1 MKRCWALVAAFI
13 LFSMYSLTQHAFM
26 ISVPDNGGL
35 MQHVYTMG
43 IIGCFLGALLLPF
56 LLPLKNFNKNRRPAK
71 YALRLSITALFFLP
85 NIIIRLL
92 GEEAYL
98 SNPVYSGIMVLGNG
112 VIITLI
118 HGFVFSMTGKNRL
131 LWVTLAFSAGNIAF
145 NFATG
150 QGQDLL
156 LEASLQVQPFLFWGS
171 GLFLTIS
178 GILLFLYLTSNM
190 FNNVPEDKEIPEPDN
205 CGIDNSKPERFP
217 YFLFPL
223 IAALIIFM
231 SNSFTNQLFFMV
243 LNSPLPPGF
252 NISNIILIL
261 TLPLLGFLAALSWR
275 RFLMIFIPVCSV
287 ILLLAPSLLLFARE
301 TSLQNTHSQ
310 PLFLIL
316 HTMNAVTVRMITAVF
331 PFLIVDMFRQ
341 YMSSAKIFSPVYLFA
356 VGVFSWLLPVSIQM
370 ISITVSVPGNLFN
383 LILHDKPTAVILLT
397 IAAILFYVL
406 MWLVNRKLVFNG
418 RNAVIE
424 TGTASSIKNLD
435 TFFKEYNLTNREAEV
450 ARLLFEEGITS
461 EEIAVRIFRSKAT
474 VSSHL
479 TSIFK
484 KLNVQSRTEF
494 MAKVLKTVNL

>member
-1 MKRCWALVAAFI
+1 MKHRWALVAAFI

-26 ISVPDNGGL
+26 MSVPGNAGI

-43 IIGCFLGALLLPF
+43 ITGCLLGALLLPF
-56 LLPLKNFNKNRRPAK
+56 LLPLKNFNENRRPAK
-71 YALRLSITALFFLP
+71 HNLRLFITALFFLP

-98 SNPVYSGIMVLGNG
+98 SNPVNSGIMVLGNG
-112 VIITLI
+112 FFITLI

-131 LWVTLAFSAGNIAF
+131 LWVTIAFSAGNIAF
-145 NFATG
+145 SFATG
-150 QGQDLL
+150 QGRELL
-156 LEASLQVQPFLFWGS
+156 QPFLFWGS

-190 FNNVPEDKEIPEPDN
+190 FDNVPKDEEIPEPDN
-205 CGIDNSKPERFP
+205 GGIDCFKPERLP

-223 IAALIIFM
+223 IAAFLIFTA
-231 SNSFTNQLFFMV
+231 NNFTNQLFFLV

-252 NISNIILIL
+252 NFSNIILIL
-261 TLPLLGFLAALSWR
+261 TLPLLGFLAVLSWR

-287 ILLLAPSLLLFARE
+287 VLLLAPSLLLF
-301 TSLQNTHSQ
+301 SHSQ

-316 HTMNAVTVRMITAVF
+316 HTMNAITVRMITAVF

-341 YMSSAKIFSPVYLFA
+341 YISSKKTFNPVYLFA
-356 VGVFSWLLPVSIQM
+356 AGVFSWLLPVSIQM
-370 ISITVSVPGNLFN
+370 ISISVSVPGNIFN

-397 IAAILFYVL
+397 IAAILFYIL
-406 MWLVNRKLVFNG
+406 MWLVNRNLIFKNM
-418 RNAVIE
+418 N
-424 TGTASSIKNLD
+424 TAGISREPDRVNSSDTINSVKNLD
-435 TFFKEYNLTNREAEV
+435 AFFKECNLTNREIEV
-450 ARLLFEEGITS
+450 ASLLFKEGITT
-461 EEIAVRIFRSKAT
+461 EEIAARIFRSRAT

-479 TSIFK
+479 TNIFK

-494 MAKVLKTVNL
+494 MAKVLKTINS